1 MFSVTGRRIHWLLNN
16 LAAYFKKKAFLT
28 VTMTKITFRRRREGK
43 TDYYARKRSVIQ
55 GKNKYNTP
63 KYRMIVRITN
73 RDIICQVKISLLGY
87 LAIPK
92 HCLFYLYTKEE
103 KKQLCV
109 LRSGLT
115 TVFVVV

>member
-1 MFSVTGRRIHWLLNN
+1 AGFVHI
-16 LAAYFKKKAFLT
+16 YIKKKAFLT
-28 VTMTKITFRRRREGK
+28 VTMTKITFRREGK
-43 TDYYARKRSVIQ
+43 TDYYACKRLVIQ
-55 GKNKYNTP
+55 DKNKYNTP

-73 RDIICQVKISLLGY
+73 REIICQVRISLLGY